1 MLDNLRSQTSFEPEE
16 EEPQEPVDSPKKKA
30 PRPPRRKRS
39 IDQITG
45 MNGPQRFMLSMMLM
59 TMVCLLGVII
69 LVALQK
75 VVPPGF

>member
-1 MLDNLRSQTSFEPEE
+1 MLDNLRSQTSFQPDE
-16 EEPQEPVDSPKKKA
+16 EEPQEPIGSPKKT

-39 IDQITG
+39 IDQLTG
-45 MNGPQRFMLSMMLM
+45 MTAPQRFMLSMMLM
-59 TMVCLLGVII
+59 TMVCLVGVII